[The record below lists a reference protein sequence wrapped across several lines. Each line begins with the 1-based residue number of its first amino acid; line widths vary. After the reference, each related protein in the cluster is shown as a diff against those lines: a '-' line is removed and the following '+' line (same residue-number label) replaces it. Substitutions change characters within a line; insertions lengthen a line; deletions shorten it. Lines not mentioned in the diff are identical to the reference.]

1 LPDEDGELFAL
12 LAERR
17 SIKRQDESAPAEREE
32 NLRQIC
38 EAPAVTDAGVI
49 AKLHLL
55 MDATLDHGPRL
66 SAIEQRQLLLAA
78 ITWLNHPR
86 IRDDRVPMEVRA
98 LDTKEL
104 ADALCSY
111 AQEEAPAERV
121 AGNAA

>member
-1 LPDEDGELFAL
+1 MKMVS
-12 LAERR
+12 R
-17 SIKRQDESAPAEREE
+17 SPYWPSAARSKRQDESAPAERQE

-38 EAPAVTDAGVI
+38 ETSAVTDAGVI

-55 MDATLDHGPRL
+55 MDATWDHGPRL
-66 SAIEQRQLLLAA
+66 SAVEQRQLLLAA

-111 AQEEAPAERV
+111 VQEEAPAERV
-121 AGNAA
+121 AGDAA

>member
-1 LPDEDGELFAL
+1 L
-12 LAERR
+12 
-17 SIKRQDESAPAEREE
+17 
-32 NLRQIC
+32 
-38 EAPAVTDAGVI
+38 
-49 AKLHLL
+49 
-55 MDATLDHGPRL
+55 
-66 SAIEQRQLLLAA
+66 LLLAA